1 MSFTTNR
8 AYIVFLIQRHNL
20 NIHAKILFF
29 GRAPAI
35 YLNNLLMFEVSYLY
49 HYKHSFLSLDYIYGP
64 QEVRVLEH
72 ILLKGPRSNKASK
85 AAMVKTLWPLKGI
98 NVFN

>member
-1 MSFTTNR
+1 MSFKTNR

-35 YLNNLLMFEVSYLY
+35 YLSNLLMFEVSYLY
-49 HYKHSFLSLDYIYGP
+49 HMDIWYPIYIYGP
-64 QEVRVLEH
+64 QEVRELEH
-72 ILLKGPRSNKASK
+72 IHISK
-85 AAMVKTLWPLKGI
+85 DLEATRLAKLQW
-98 NVFN
+98 